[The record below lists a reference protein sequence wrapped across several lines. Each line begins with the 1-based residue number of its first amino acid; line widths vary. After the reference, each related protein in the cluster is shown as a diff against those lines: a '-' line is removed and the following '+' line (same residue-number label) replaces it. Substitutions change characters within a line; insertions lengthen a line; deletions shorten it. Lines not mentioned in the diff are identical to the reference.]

1 MQNLRLHGCEQI
13 LGIGLMVTFAFVATS
28 FPAVAQKRP
37 ATDQCRIAGPL
48 ARVAELPEASG
59 LALSRRSPERLWSHN
74 DSGGPSLVALNT
86 RGAVTGRVRLS
97 GVRID
102 DWEAVAVGACPGGSC
117 VYIGDIGDNDAK
129 RPRITVHRLVEPA
142 TTDTASVT
150 ESFHATYPDGAHD
163 AETLLVAPDGRLY
176 IVTKGETASIAL
188 YRFPGELQP
197 GASHQ
202 LERVGAPANRGKDRA
217 AERITDGTVSTDG
230 TWVALRTRTHLLFY
244 RSTDFFAGRWVE
256 AGRVPLKAAG
266 EPQGEGVAMASD
278 GSVYLAGEGG
288 GKSQAGTFTRLA
300 CTLKMPLPS

>member
-1 MQNLRLHGCEQI
+1 
-13 LGIGLMVTFAFVATS
+13 MVTCAFVAAS
-28 FPAVAQKRP
+28 LPAVAQKPP
-37 ATDQCRIAGPL
+37 ATEQCRIAGPL
-48 ARVAELPEASG
+48 ARVPELPEASG

-74 DSGGPSLVALNT
+74 DSGGPSLIALNT

-102 DWEAVAVGACPGGSC
+102 DWEALAVGTCPGGSC

-142 TTDTASVT
+142 TADTASVT

-163 AETLLVAPDGRLY
+163 AETLLVSPDGRLY
-176 IVTKGETASIAL
+176 IVTKGEAGSIAL
-188 YRFPGELQP
+188 YRFPRELQP

-202 LERVGAPANRGKDRA
+202 LERMGAPANRGKDRA

-230 TWVALRTRTHLLFY
+230 GWVALRTRTHLLFY

-300 CTLKMPLPS
+300 CTLTPLQS